1 MSQARN
7 EPETAEVDRL
17 LTAAA
22 RVIAGV
28 RYCWLVTEAGTGLN
42 ARPMGHLAAPN
53 HEWNIRFVTDGRSR
67 KASEMRRARKV
78 ALIFQSD
85 QGDAYVA
92 LNGRATLIEDEAE
105 VRWLWKRAYD
115 PYFPNETDKANAAF
129 VQVGVERMELWIRG
143 VTPEPFGL
151 RATRLDRGSAGDWR
165 LSDNMAA

>member
-1 MSQARN
+1 MSQAKN

-28 RYCWLVTEAGTGLN
+28 RYCWLVSEAGTGGLN

-67 KASEMRRARKV
+67 KASEMRRAGKV

-85 QGDAYVA
+85 RDDAYVA
-92 LNGRATLIEDEAE
+92 LNGKAALIEY
-105 VRWLWKRAYD
+105 K
-115 PYFPNETDKANAAF
+115 
-129 VQVGVERMELWIRG
+129 
-143 VTPEPFGL
+143 
-151 RATRLDRGSAGDWR
+151 
-165 LSDNMAA
+165 

>member
-28 RYCWLVTEAGTGLN
+28 RYCWLVSEAGTGGLN

-67 KASEMRRARKV
+67 KASEMRRAGKV
-78 ALIFQSD
+78 A
-85 QGDAYVA
+85 VH
-92 LNGRATLIEDEAE
+92 
-105 VRWLWKRAYD
+105 
-115 PYFPNETDKANAAF
+115 
-129 VQVGVERMELWIRG
+129 
-143 VTPEPFGL
+143 
-151 RATRLDRGSAGDWR
+151 GSARRFEGPPPARHPRPLTDARR
-165 LSDNMAA
+165 LVVICAP